1 MDQLLPCRGSSAARR
16 QWFRAAARPAAPAI
30 GVSVAAALLLAVVLF
45 GVRLTPS
52 GGNHTWFSDGGRDD
66 VKAGAAGPLATVPDP
81 RDPTLGGLLS
91 PDFNDSSCLSR
102 YRAVLYRP
110 PSLHA
115 ISSHLVSVLRRY
127 ESLHRQCG
135 PGTPAYARA
144 VERLRAA
151 PNASTTP
158 SSSSDCNYLVWNP
171 VEGLGNRILSLTSGF
186 LYALLTDRVLLVHTS
201 GDDLNDLFCEPFPG
215 STWVLTAA
223 DTDGDFPIRDM
234 EQLVQGHHES
244 LGAVLGRGEDPGAAS
259 PWLYAHLVHNYD
271 AQDRRF
277 FCDDVQAAL
286 RRVPWLV
293 FHSDNYFAPGLFLI
307 PGHERELSRMF
318 PRRDLVFHHLGRYL
332 FHPSNTV
339 WGMVTRY
346 HDEYFSKADERVG
359 IQVRTFG
366 WAPISSDELYS
377 QILNCTQ
384 REGILPVP
392 SASEI
397 LVVENAD
404 DGHQPAKRKA
414 VLVVSLHGEYSEKLR
429 EMYQKDNGSTPA
441 GREVVSVYQPT
452 HLGAQRSG
460 EKEHNQ
466 QAFAEMVLLGFSDA
480 VVTTAASTFGYVGQ
494 GLAGLRP
501 WVLVSP
507 VDGKAPDTPCRHAP
521 TIEPCFHSPPNYD
534 CRRANAH
541 GDAGKM
547 VRHVRHCEDY
557 PQGVQLVE

>member
-16 QWFRAAARPAAPAI
+16 RWCRAAARPAAPAI

-52 GGNHTWFSDGGRDD
+52 GGNHTSWIFDGGRDD
-66 VKAGAAGPLATVPDP
+66 VLKSGAGGPLATVPDP
-81 RDPTLGGLLS
+81 RDLTLGGLLS

-102 YRAVLYRP
+102 YRAVLYRR

-115 ISSHLVSVLRRY
+115 ISSHLVSTLRRY

-135 PGTPAYARA
+135 PGTPAYARS

-151 PNASTTP
+151 RNASATP

-171 VEGLGNRILSLTSGF
+171 IEGLGNRILSLTSGF
-186 LYALLTDRVLLVHTS
+186 LYALLTNRVLLVHSS

-215 STWVLTAA
+215 STWLLPR
-223 DTDGDFPIRDM
+223 DEEFPIRDM
-234 EQLVQGHHES
+234 DQFGLGHHES
-244 LGAVLGRGEDPGAAS
+244 LGAVLGRGEDPGAAAS

-293 FHSDNYFAPGLFLI
+293 FHSDNYFAPALFLI
-307 PGHERELSRMF
+307 PGHERELSLMF

-339 WGMVTRY
+339 WGMVMRY
-346 HDEYFSKADERVG
+346 HDEYFDKADERVG

-366 WAPISSDELYS
+366 WAPISTDELYG
-377 QILNCTQ
+377 QIVNCTQ
-384 REGILPVP
+384 LEGILPVP
-392 SASEI
+392 SAGE
-397 LVVENAD
+397 LVAANAD
-404 DGHQPAKRKA
+404 GAQQPAKRKA
-414 VLVVSLHGEYSEKLR
+414 VVVVSLHGEYSEKLR
-429 EMYQKDNGSTPA
+429 EMYQKDNGSTTT

-452 HLGAQRSG
+452 HLGAQRSS

-466 QAFAEMVLLGFSDA
+466 QAFAEMVLLGFSDV

-534 CRRANAH
+534 CRAKAD
-541 GDAGKM
+541 GDTGRM
-547 VRHVRHCEDY
+547 MRHVRHCEDY